1 MWKRFVKRGPFEC
14 SQGRNSSKYV
24 DVRLDDQ
31 VIRKLESIK
40 QRIQS
45 RKKNADTGF
54 SAEDKTLIMQ
64 VKSWIQLMVFQFL
77 SSVDRQ
83 GMTQCLA
90 CIMLQWLI
98 SAVLIIHFVD
108 VDEQCMQL
116 ASSLSS
122 RSLEKC
128 TAGWTRKP

>member
-1 MWKRFVKRGPFEC
+1 MEALRTVWTFRVR
-14 SQGRNSSKYV
+14 QYV
-24 DVRLDDQ
+24 DVRLGDQ
-31 VIRKLESIK
+31 IIRNLESIK

-90 CIMLQWLI
+90 CIMLL
-98 SAVLIIHFVD
+98 
-108 VDEQCMQL
+108 
-116 ASSLSS
+116 
-122 RSLEKC
+122 
-128 TAGWTRKP
+128 